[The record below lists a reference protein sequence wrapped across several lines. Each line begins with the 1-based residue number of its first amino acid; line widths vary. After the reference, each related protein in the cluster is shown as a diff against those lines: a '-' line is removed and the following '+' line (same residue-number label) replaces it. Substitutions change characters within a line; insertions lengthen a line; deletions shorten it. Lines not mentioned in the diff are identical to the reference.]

1 MKKFTIS
8 FMVMILL
15 LFSYSIATA
24 KARNDVFTQMS
35 PVQLLALAVY
45 GEARGEP
52 LEGRIAVASVIL
64 LRQKTGKWGNVKGVI
79 LSPWQFSCFNP
90 SDIQYNRLRQIAYNL
105 KKEQYNKPLAL
116 EEAFILARSMMDG
129 YTKKHKTIEQNFVLH
144 FKTSAVNPKWASKM
158 RKVTVI
164 GNHEFYS
171 QNSKPLNHPYDNI
184 VLTNLFYETFPL
196 LNMDVIRPEDQPGL
210 HIT

>member
-8 FMVMILL
+8 LMVMILL
-15 LFSYSIATA
+15 LFSYGIATA
-24 KARNDVFTQMS
+24 KARSDIFTQLT

-52 LEGRIAVASVIL
+52 MEGRIAVASVIL
-64 LRQKTGKWGNVKGVI
+64 LRQKTGKWGNIKGVI

-105 KKEQYNKPLAL
+105 KKPQYNKPFAL

-129 YTKKHKTIEQNFVLH
+129 YIKKHKKIEQNFVLH
-144 FKTSAVNPKWASKM
+144 FKTPAVNPKWASKM

-164 GNHEFYS
+164 GNHEFYT
-171 QNSKPLNHPYDNI
+171 QQSKSANHFYDNI
-184 VLTNLFYETFPL
+184 IIANLFHEPFSV
-196 LNMDVIRPEDQPGL
+196 LNMDAIRPEDQPGL